1 MTKEGSSKIV
11 NFLTHGIGIV
21 LLGCG
26 HSGDIV
32 KRMLIFIKMFY
43 YTPGRQ
49 TNCMIMSKFVILE
62 KEDGYVN
69 TDYNLYLKVWGSLQG
84 KNDSKI

>member
-1 MTKEGSSKIV
+1 M
-11 NFLTHGIGIV
+11 N
-21 LLGCG
+21 
-26 HSGDIV
+26 
-32 KRMLIFIKMFY
+32 
-43 YTPGRQ
+43 
-49 TNCMIMSKFVILE
+49 IMSKFVILE